1 MAAQRLL
8 LLFPILVFFSA
19 LLVASLPSPNKRD
32 AFVDLRGTDGDTH
45 LTSIGT
51 RPGGAFATNYRLSKG
66 NLFVWQSKTPHNE
79 ADAEAVFIILH
90 GVDRNANT
98 YFTTLNSAYLD
109 ARDKGYRYA
118 PENTLR
124 ISPLFFSTEHDA
136 PALNAS
142 TLAWNDNNGW
152 AGGDGST
159 HPSGSGM
166 SSFTVF
172 DELVTKFSD
181 ASKYPK
187 VKSIT
192 LAAHGGGAQVI
203 QRYAVL
209 GRSARSGVSLRYV
222 VGDPSTMLYFTRD
235 RPVAVDTSSCPRFND
250 FRYGFSNY
258 YEPYGLADSQAG
270 LFKRYAGRD
279 MRYIIG
285 LDDESTTNGDQTC
298 AGRGAGGAVRRD
310 RSLAYWKYIHLLAG
324 YAASSYDSFP
334 GTFPALDSRQKAD
347 SSIPT
352 TSNKAT
358 LSAYK
363 NTKIGHKL
371 YQVSG
376 AGHSATEV
384 FESTEGLAALF
395 T

>member
-1 MAAQRLL
+1 M
-8 LLFPILVFFSA
+8 
-19 LLVASLPSPNKRD
+19 
-32 AFVDLRGTDGDTH
+32 
-45 LTSIGT
+45 
-51 RPGGAFATNYRLSKG
+51 
-66 NLFVWQSKTPHNE
+66 
-79 ADAEAVFIILH
+79 
-90 GVDRNANT
+90 
-98 YFTTLNSAYLD
+98 
-109 ARDKGYRYA
+109 
-118 PENTLR
+118 
-124 ISPLFFSTEHDA
+124 
-136 PALNAS
+136 
-142 TLAWNDNNGW
+142 
-152 AGGDGST
+152 
-159 HPSGSGM
+159 
-166 SSFTVF
+166 
-172 DELVTKFSD
+172 
-181 ASKYPK
+181 
-187 VKSIT
+187 
-192 LAAHGGGAQVI
+192 I